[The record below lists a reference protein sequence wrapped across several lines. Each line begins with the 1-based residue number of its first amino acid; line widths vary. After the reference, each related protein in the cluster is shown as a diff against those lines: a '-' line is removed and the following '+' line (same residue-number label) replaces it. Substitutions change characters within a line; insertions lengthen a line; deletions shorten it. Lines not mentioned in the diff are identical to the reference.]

1 MQGEYHGDV
10 TPQQAWDALS
20 ADSDAV
26 LIDVRT
32 QAEWTYVGLPD
43 LTRLEREPVLVEWQ
57 TYPDGRLNPDFL
69 AEVRAAGVRPGQAL
83 YMLCRSGVRSARAGE
98 LLAGHGYHCFNIQD
112 GFEGQ
117 LGPDRRRGVGGWKTV
132 GLPWRQG

>member
-1 MQGEYHGDV
+1 MTGSYHGDV
-10 TPQQAWDALS
+10 TPSEAWEALA
-20 ADSDAV
+20 ADPDAV

-43 LTRLEREPVLVEWQ
+43 LTTLGREPVLVEWQ
-57 TYPDGRLNPDFL
+57 TYPDGLRNPDFL
-69 AEVRAAGVRPGQAL
+69 GEIKAAGVRKEAPV
-83 YMLCRSGVRSARAGE
+83 YVLCRSGVRSAHAGE
-98 LLAGHGYHCFNIQD
+98 LLAQHGHRCFNIQD

-117 LGPDRRRGVGGWKTV
+117 LGPDRRRGVGGWKSV

>member
-10 TPQQAWDALS
+10 TPEEAWEALV
-20 ADSDAV
+20 ADPEAV

-43 LTRLEREPVLVEWQ
+43 LTTLEREPVLVEWQ
-57 TYPDGRLNPDFL
+57 TYPDGQRNPDFL
-69 AEVRAAGVRPGQAL
+69 ADVRAAGVRRDQPL
-83 YMLCRSGVRSARAGE
+83 YLLCRSGVRSARAGE
-98 LLAGHGYHCFNIQD
+98 LLAEHGHRCFNIAD

-117 LGPDRRRGVGGWKTV
+117 LGPDRRRGVGGWKTC

>member
-10 TPQQAWDALS
+10 TPQQAWEALTKNPE
-20 ADSDAV
+20 AV

-43 LTRLEREPVLVEWQ
+43 LTSLGREAVLVEWQ
-57 TYPDGRLNPDFL
+57 TYPDGQLNPDFL
-69 AEVRAAGVRPGQAL
+69 DDVRAAGVTGEGPVYL
-83 YMLCRSGVRSARAGE
+83 LCRSGVRSARAGE
-98 LLAGHGYHCFNIQD
+98 LLAKQGHQCFNIQD

-117 LGPDRRRGVGGWKTV
+117 LGPDRRRGVGGWKAA